1 MNSDVQYIL
10 DATNA
15 HHELFKNS
23 LPMIA
28 SENLTSPTVRRLLA
42 SDLGHRYAEGKVG
55 HRYYQGCKYI
65 DQIEAKAIELAKR
78 LFDAEHVNVQP
89 VSGVNAN
96 LAAFLALA
104 AHEDLLMSLGV
115 PDGGHISHA
124 KYSAAGIRGLR
135 ITAHPFDEKK
145 MNIDADLMVQKIF
158 DVKPKVIMF
167 GGSLFLFPHPVREA
181 RKAADEVGTR
191 IIYDAAHVLG
201 LIAGKQFQD
210 PLREGA
216 DIVTC
221 PTHKS
226 FPGPQGALILCKS
239 DVADA
244 VDNAVFPGTTSN
256 HHLHHKAALAVTLAE
271 TLVFGE
277 EYAKQMIS
285 NAQTLAQALY
295 DAGLDVLCKD
305 NGFTQSHQVAA
316 DVSKCG
322 GGAKV
327 ASNLEKANIIINK
340 NLLPWDNVNNPGDP
354 SGIRLGI
361 QELTRLGMKE
371 PEMREVAQFFKRIIL
386 EEEEPG
392 KVKNDVTFMKKDY
405 QKVHYCFD
413 DGEGAYESPFRW

>member
-1 MNSDVQYIL
+1 MNSDVRYIM
-10 DATNA
+10 DATKA

-28 SENLTSPTVRRLLA
+28 SENVTSPTVRRLIA

-96 LAAFLALA
+96 LAAFTALA
-104 AHEDLLMSLGV
+104 EPRDLLISLDV

-124 KYSAAGIRGLR
+124 KFSAAGIRGLR
-135 ITAHPFDEKK
+135 ITTHPFDEKK
-145 MNIDADLMVQKIF
+145 MNVDADLMIKKILE
-158 DVKPKVIMF
+158 VKPKVIVF
-167 GGSLFLFPHPVREA
+167 GASLFLFPHPVKEA
-181 RKAADEVGTR
+181 RSVADEVGAK
-191 IIYDAAHVLG
+191 IVYDAAHVLG
-201 LIAGKQFQD
+201 LIAGKRFQD

-216 DIVTC
+216 DIATG

-256 HHLHHKAALAVTLAE
+256 HHLHHKAGLAVALAEMLT
-271 TLVFGE
+271 FGE
-277 EYAKQMIS
+277 DYAKQMVT
-285 NAQTLAQALY
+285 NAQVLAQSLY
-295 DAGLDVLCKD
+295 DSGLDVLCKD
-305 NGFTQSHQVAA
+305 SGFTQSHQIAF
-316 DVSKCG
+316 DVSKRG

-327 ASNLEKANIIINK
+327 ASNLEKANIITNK
-340 NLLPWDNVNNPGDP
+340 NLLPWDDVNNPGDP
-354 SGIRLGI
+354 SGIRLGT

-371 PEMREVAQFFKRIIL
+371 SEMKGIADLIKRIVID
-386 EEEEPG
+386 EEKPER
-392 KVKNDVTFMKKDY
+392 VKNDVISLRKDY

-413 DGEGAYESPFRW
+413 GEGAYDLPFRW

>member
-1 MNSDVQYIL
+1 MNLDVQYIT
-10 DATNA
+10 DAIKA

-28 SENLTSPTVRRLLA
+28 SENVTSPTVRRLIA

-78 LFDAEHVNVQP
+78 LFDAEHVNVQS

-96 LAAFLALA
+96 LAAFSAVA
-104 AHEDLLMSLGV
+104 AHGDLLMSLGV

-124 KYSAAGIRGLR
+124 KYSAAGIIGLNVR
-135 ITAHPFDEKK
+135 THPFDEER
-145 MNIDADLMVQKIF
+145 MNIDADLMVQKILE
-158 DVKPKVIMF
+158 VKPKVLMF
-167 GGSLFLFPHPVREA
+167 GASLFLFPHPVKEA
-181 RKAADEVGTR
+181 RVAADEIGAKV
-191 IIYDAAHVLG
+191 IYDAAHVLG

-239 DVADA
+239 DIADA
-244 VDNAVFPGTTSN
+244 VDKAVFPGTTSN
-256 HHLHHKAALAVTLAE
+256 HHLHHKAGLAATLAE
-271 TLVFGE
+271 MLVFGE
-277 EYAKQMIS
+277 EYAGQMIS
-285 NAQTLAQALY
+285 NAQALAQALY
-295 DAGLDVLCKD
+295 DDGLDVLCKGH
-305 NGFTQSHQVAA
+305 GFTQSHQVAI

-327 ASNLEKANIIINK
+327 ALNLEKANIIANK
-340 NLLPWDNVNNPGDP
+340 NLLPWDDVNNPGDP
-354 SGIRLGI
+354 SGIRLGT
-361 QELTRLGMKE
+361 QELTRLGLKESEMKE
-371 PEMREVAQFFKRIIL
+371 VAHFFKRIII
-386 EEEEPG
+386 EEEDPA
-392 KVKNDVTFMKKDY
+392 KVKNDVKSLRKDY

-413 DGEGAYESPFRW
+413 GEGAYELLI